1 MLLYIRLLSESFSFA
16 LNALRNNKL
25 RTLLSLLGVTIGIF
39 SIIAVLAAVDSMD
52 KKIKEDLSDMDMN
65 TIYLM
70 NFSFGPSEVPRWKR
84 DQFPKVTYEEFEF
97 LKKSVPSID
106 KISFNFFARN
116 ESVKFESKT
125 VNSIRVKPSTED
137 FFDIEPIKIETG
149 RLFNA
154 AESNSGSPVIV
165 IGNEVAKGLFDTSD
179 PIGKK
184 IRLYGQK
191 LTVIGVL
198 KKQGQGMFGDSND
211 VGVFFPVNFLRRMY
225 GDDNDALRAAILIKP
240 EKGIDIEEFKAEVS
254 QKLRVHRGV
263 KTGEIDNFFMN
274 VLSGFT
280 DFIDNIVGQMNAIGW
295 GISAF
300 SLLVGGFGL
309 CGIPENL
316 ISALRDKGSN
326 GLTVVSNNAGV
337 DDFGL
342 GLLLR
347 TRQIKRMISSYVGEN
362 KEFER
367 QLLSGEL
374 EVELIPQGTLAERCR
389 AAGAGIPAF
398 FTPAGVGTE
407 VAEGKEV
414 RVFDGK
420 TYLLEHAFQSDFA
433 LVKAW
438 KGDRYGNLI
447 FKDTARNFNPMMA
460 MAGKITI
467 AEVEELV
474 PLGQLDPNEVHV
486 AGIFVHR
493 IFQGSNY
500 EKRIEQ
506 RTVRP
511 KS

>member
-1 MLLYIRLLSESFSFA
+1 MAQTVTFYRFVLLIVYSSIFMLLYLRLLSESFSFA
-16 LNALRNNKL
+16 INALRNNKL

-65 TIYLM
+65 TVYLM

-84 DQFPKVTYEEFEF
+84 EQFPKVTYDEFEF
-97 LKKSVPSID
+97 LKKSIPSIE

-149 RLFNA
+149 RLFNG

-165 IGNEVAKGLFDTSD
+165 IGSEVANGLFENTD

-211 VGVFFPVNFLRRMY
+211 VAVFFPVNFLRRMY
-225 GDDNDALRAAILIKP
+225 GDENDALRAAILIKP
-240 EKGIDIEEFKAEVS
+240 EKGIDIEEFKAELA
-254 QKLRVHRGV
+254 QKLRTHRGV

-300 SLLVGGFGL
+300 SLLVGGFG
-309 CGIPENL
+309 IANIMFVSVKERTNL
-316 ISALRDKGSN
+316 IGIQKALGAKNKFILFQFLIEAIILSLIGGLIGMFLVWVIAIILSSTLDFEFVLSASNMLLGS
-326 GLTVVSNNAGV
+326 GLAA
-337 DDFGL
+337 FIGL
-342 GLLLR
+342 
-347 TRQIKRMISSYVGEN
+347 I
-362 KEFER
+362 
-367 QLLSGEL
+367 
-374 EVELIPQGTLAERCR
+374 
-389 AAGAGIPAF
+389 AGIIPAIS
-398 FTPAGVGTE
+398 AS
-407 VAEGKEV
+407 K
-414 RVFDGK
+414 
-420 TYLLEHAFQSDFA
+420 
-433 LVKAW
+433 
-438 KGDRYGNLI
+438 
-447 FKDTARNFNPMMA
+447 
-460 MAGKITI
+460 
-467 AEVEELV
+467 
-474 PLGQLDPNEVHV
+474 LDPVE
-486 AGIFVHR
+486 AIRSGM
-493 IFQGSNY
+493 
-500 EKRIEQ
+500 
-506 RTVRP
+506 
-511 KS
+511 

>member
-1 MLLYIRLLSESFSFA
+1 MLLYLRLLSESFSFA
-16 LNALRNNKL
+16 INALRNNKL

-65 TIYLM
+65 TVYLM

-84 DQFPKVTYEEFEF
+84 EQFPKVTYDEFEF
-97 LKKSVPSID
+97 LKKSIPSID

-154 AESNSGSPVIV
+154 SESNSGSPVIV
-165 IGNEVAKGLFDTSD
+165 IGSEVANGLFENTD

-211 VGVFFPVNFLRRMY
+211 VAVFFPVNFLRRMY
-225 GDDNDALRAAILIKP
+225 GDENDALRAAILIKP
-240 EKGIDIEEFKAEVS
+240 EKGIDIEEFKAELA
-254 QKLRVHRGV
+254 QKLRTHRGV

-300 SLLVGGFGL
+300 SLLVGGFG
-309 CGIPENL
+309 IANIMFVSVKERTNL
-316 ISALRDKGSN
+316 IGIQKALGAKNKFILFQFLIEAVILSLIGGLIGMFLAWVIAIILSSTLDFEFVLSASNMLLGS
-326 GLTVVSNNAGV
+326 GLAA
-337 DDFGL
+337 FIGL
-342 GLLLR
+342 
-347 TRQIKRMISSYVGEN
+347 I
-362 KEFER
+362 
-367 QLLSGEL
+367 
-374 EVELIPQGTLAERCR
+374 
-389 AAGAGIPAF
+389 AGIIPAIS
-398 FTPAGVGTE
+398 AS
-407 VAEGKEV
+407 K
-414 RVFDGK
+414 
-420 TYLLEHAFQSDFA
+420 
-433 LVKAW
+433 
-438 KGDRYGNLI
+438 
-447 FKDTARNFNPMMA
+447 
-460 MAGKITI
+460 
-467 AEVEELV
+467 
-474 PLGQLDPNEVHV
+474 LDPVE
-486 AGIFVHR
+486 AIRSGM
-493 IFQGSNY
+493 
-500 EKRIEQ
+500 
-506 RTVRP
+506 
-511 KS
+511 

>member
-1 MLLYIRLLSESFSFA
+1 MAQLVTFYRFNLLILYSSLFMLLYLRLLSESFSFA
-16 LNALRNNKL
+16 INALRNNKL

-84 DQFPKVTYEEFEF
+84 EQFPKVTYDEFEF
-97 LKKSVPSID
+97 LKKSIPSIE

-154 AESNSGSPVIV
+154 SESNSGSPVIV
-165 IGNEVAKGLFDTSD
+165 IGSEVANGLFENTD

-211 VGVFFPVNFLRRMY
+211 VAVFFPVNFLRRMY
-225 GDDNDALRAAILIKP
+225 GDENDALRAAILIKP
-240 EKGIDIEEFKAEVS
+240 EKGIDIEEFKAELA
-254 QKLRVHRGV
+254 QKLRTHRGV

-300 SLLVGGFGL
+300 SLLVGGFG
-309 CGIPENL
+309 IANIMFVSVKERTNL
-316 ISALRDKGSN
+316 IGIQKALGAKNKFILFQFLFEAVILSLIGGLIGMFLVWIIALILSNTLDFEFVLSTANMLLGS
-326 GLTVVSNNAGV
+326 GLAA
-337 DDFGL
+337 FIGL
-342 GLLLR
+342 
-347 TRQIKRMISSYVGEN
+347 I
-362 KEFER
+362 
-367 QLLSGEL
+367 
-374 EVELIPQGTLAERCR
+374 
-389 AAGAGIPAF
+389 AGIIPAIS
-398 FTPAGVGTE
+398 AS
-407 VAEGKEV
+407 K
-414 RVFDGK
+414 
-420 TYLLEHAFQSDFA
+420 
-433 LVKAW
+433 
-438 KGDRYGNLI
+438 
-447 FKDTARNFNPMMA
+447 
-460 MAGKITI
+460 
-467 AEVEELV
+467 
-474 PLGQLDPNEVHV
+474 LDPVE
-486 AGIFVHR
+486 AIRSGM
-493 IFQGSNY
+493 
-500 EKRIEQ
+500 
-506 RTVRP
+506 
-511 KS
+511 